1 MLQQCDC
8 RRTVLRV
15 CFFSIFLSYLV
26 LSASDGRPLLPYSYT
41 YTQQQVLTPRV
52 VSSLPSVVLTLGI
65 THESLSSECFLYV
78 SQPHFVFFRSP
89 VGLFDTC
96 SCDLVY
102 LHHTANELFARPT
115 LCLFCVMNKHVL
127 CCLYYNTTVQSCCRV
142 VLHDLRSVHQALCR
156 IPLV

>member
-8 RRTVLRV
+8 RRTVVRV

-52 VSSLPSVVLTLGI
+52 VSYLPSVVLTLGI
-65 THESLSSECFLYV
+65 THGSLSSDGLLYV
-78 SQPHFVFFRSP
+78 SQPLFLSP
-89 VGLFDTC
+89 VDGLFDTC
-96 SCDLVY
+96 SCDMMNL
-102 LHHTANELFARPT
+102 LHTANELFAYPT
-115 LCLFCVMNKHVL
+115 LCPFCVMNKHVL